1 MTLQSLKKSAI
12 SLLSLKK
19 ASGRNILMLSA
30 ALISLLLYFFGTAA
44 FSTYQYAASV
54 STVAVSGFDVMA
66 RGIMR
71 IVGDTSGVKTD
82 YVFGSLFAVI
92 SLVYTLCTAAVLAF
106 AVYVVIAAA
115 KKKKASPLP
124 LLFPGLAGLVLA
136 AIALYCQLFNGNE
149 ISTVMTGGARFE
161 TGFCLVFIP
170 VMQLAAFFT
179 AYFAEFGFGALMTE
193 NTDETR
199 QTEKKKT
206 RGLSTENRKI
216 IENKSSSEENHE
228 NETGKLSEI
237 TGIEVSQSD
246 GYSAGKADPGA
257 VFAEANESAVLSEKA
272 KGADNDTV
280 LSEKAKDGEKE
291 TAVSFDTKKESGD
304 KPGEGSCA
312 SSAGDGGLHDHGAA
326 GAGNDTLTED
336 TSAKSLPARPGYKD
350 FAEKQDDLSFEEEGE
365 IIEKQL
371 GKNQSGKYKNKK
383 KRRNANR

>member
-19 ASGRNILMLSA
+19 TSGRNILMLSA
-30 ALISLLLYFFGTAA
+30 ALVSLLLYFFGTAG

-54 STVAVSGFDVMA
+54 STVAVTGFDVMA

-246 GYSAGKADPGA
+246 GYSAGKADPGV
-257 VFAEANESAVLSEKA
+257 VFAEANESA
-272 KGADNDTV
+272 V

-336 TSAKSLPARPGYKD
+336 TSAKSLPARPRYKD